1 LSAKGSEFIKQGI
14 EERYRWMDNL
24 ANTLSAE
31 EQKKVSEALILL
43 THAAKEMENKK

>member
-1 LSAKGSEFIKQGI
+1 
-14 EERYRWMDNL
+14 MDDL

-31 EQKKVSEALILL
+31 DQKKVNEALTLL